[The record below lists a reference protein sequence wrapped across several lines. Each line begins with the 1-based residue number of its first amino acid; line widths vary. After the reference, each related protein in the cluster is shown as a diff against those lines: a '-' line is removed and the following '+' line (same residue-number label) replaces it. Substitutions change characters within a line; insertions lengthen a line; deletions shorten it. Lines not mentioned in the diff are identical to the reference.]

1 MKATE
6 LPRQEP
12 GQHRP
17 PAPPAQVEGLHP
29 TALSA
34 ADLARRKRIRTLLT
48 VLRFALIFLFL
59 LIFLFPVYWIAV
71 GAFKVEGE
79 FYHYPPVFWPS
90 HFSFENFGRGM
101 TVFGGTQALTA
112 SLVVAVTNTVLV
124 IVFGVLLAYSMGRF
138 KVGGEDMS
146 FFVLSLLFAPPVIA
160 TMPLFIIFKTLKMLD
175 TYPVL
180 FLSYILINMPFA
192 VWVMKGFFEDIPH
205 SIENAAL
212 LDGYSRFHA
221 FRKYVLPLAVPG
233 IAVTAL
239 FVFLFSWN
247 EFLFALIFTRSRAQ
261 TLPITL
267 AGMTGGH
274 QIPWG
279 EISALSLIAI
289 TPGVLLTLFFQK
301 YLVRG
306 LTFGAVKG

>member
-1 MKATE
+1 MSTI
-6 LPRQEP
+6 
-12 GQHRP
+12 
-17 PAPPAQVEGLHP
+17 
-29 TALSA
+29 ALSREA
-34 ADLARRKRIRTLLT
+34 LARRQRIRTLFT
-48 VLRFALIFLFL
+48 VLRFL
-59 LIFLFPVYWIAV
+59 LIFIFLVIFFFPVYWIAV

-79 FYHYPPVFWPS
+79 FYHYPPIFWPS
-90 HFSFENFGRGM
+90 HFDFQNFVRGL
-101 TVFGGTQALTA
+101 TIFGGTQALVA
-112 SLVVAVTNTVLV
+112 SLVVALVNTVLV
-124 IVFGVLLAYSMGRF
+124 IGFGVLLAYGMGRF
-138 KVGGEDMS
+138 NVGGDNMS

-160 TMPLFIIFKTLKMLD
+160 TMPLFIIWRTLRLLD

-192 VWVMKGFFEDIPH
+192 VWIMKGFFEDIPPG
-205 SIENAAL
+205 IENAAL

-239 FVFLFSWN
+239 FVFIFSWN
-247 EFLFALIFTRSRAQ
+247 EFLFALIFTRSQAQ
-261 TLPITL
+261 TLPIAL
-267 AGMTGGH
+267 ASMTGGH
-274 QIPWG
+274 EIPWG

-289 TPGVLLTLFFQK
+289 LPGVILTLFFQK

>member
-1 MKATE
+1 MNTI
-6 LPRQEP
+6 
-12 GQHRP
+12 
-17 PAPPAQVEGLHP
+17 
-29 TALSA
+29 AL
-34 ADLARRKRIRTLLT
+34 DREELARRKRIRRLFTA
-48 VLRFALIFLFL
+48 LRFLLILIFFV
-59 LIFLFPVYWIAV
+59 IFLFPVYWIAV

-79 FYHYPPVFWPS
+79 FFHYPPIFWPS
-90 HFSFENFGRGM
+90 HFDFQNFVRGL
-101 TVFGGTQALTA
+101 TTFGGAEALVA
-112 SLVVAVTNTVLV
+112 SLVVALSNTILV
-124 IVFGVLLAYSMGRF
+124 IGFGVLLAYSMGRF
-138 KVGGEDMS
+138 NVGGDNMS

-160 TMPLFIIFKTLKMLD
+160 TMPLFIIWKTLKILD

-192 VWVMKGFFEDIPH
+192 VWIMKGFFEDIPQG
-205 SIENAAL
+205 IENAAL

-221 FRKYVLPLAVPG
+221 FRKYILPLAVPG

-239 FVFLFSWN
+239 FVFIFSWN
-247 EFLFALIFTRSRAQ
+247 EYLFALIFTRSRAS

-274 QIPWG
+274 EIPWG

-289 TPGVLLTLFFQK
+289 LPGVILTLFFQK

>member
-1 MKATE
+1 MST
-6 LPRQEP
+6 
-12 GQHRP
+12 
-17 PAPPAQVEGLHP
+17 V
-29 TALSA
+29 ALNKE
-34 ADLARRKRIRTLLT
+34 DLARRKRLRRLFT
-48 VLRFALIFLFL
+48 VLRFALILVFLAV
-59 LIFLFPVYWIAV
+59 FLFPVYWIAI
-71 GAFKVEGE
+71 GAFKGEGE

-90 HFSFENFGRGM
+90 HFDFGNFVRAM
-101 TVFGGTQALTA
+101 TTFGGSRALID
-112 SLVVAVTNTVLV
+112 SLVVALANTGLV
-124 IVFGVLLAYSMGRF
+124 IGFGALLAYSMGRF
-138 KVGGEDMS
+138 KVGGDNMS

-160 TMPLFIIFKTLKMLD
+160 TMPLFLIFKTLRMLD

-205 SIENAAL
+205 GIENAAL

-221 FRKYVLPLAVPG
+221 FRKYILPLAVPG

-239 FVFLFSWN
+239 FVFIFSWN
-247 EFLFALIFTRSRAQ
+247 EFLFALIFTRSKTQ

-279 EISALSLIAI
+279 EISALSLVAI
-289 TPGVLLTLFFQK
+289 LPGIILTLFFQK

>member
-1 MKATE
+1 MST
-6 LPRQEP
+6 L
-12 GQHRP
+12 
-17 PAPPAQVEGLHP
+17 
-29 TALSA
+29 ALNREE
-34 ADLARRKRIRTLLT
+34 LARRKRIRRIFT
-48 VLRFALIFLFL
+48 VLRFLLILIFFV
-59 LIFLFPVYWIAV
+59 IFLFPVYWIAV

-90 HFSFENFGRGM
+90 HFDLQNFVRGL
-101 TVFGGTQALTA
+101 TTFGGTQALVS
-112 SLVVAVTNTVLV
+112 SLVVALANTVLV
-124 IVFGVLLAYSMGRF
+124 IGFGVLLAYSMGRF
-138 KVGGEDMS
+138 KVGGDNMS

-160 TMPLFIIFKTLKMLD
+160 TMPLFIIWKTLRILD

-192 VWVMKGFFEDIPH
+192 VWIMKGFFEDIPQG
-205 SIENAAL
+205 IENAAL

-239 FVFLFSWN
+239 FVFIFSWN
-247 EFLFALIFTRSRAQ
+247 EFLFALVFTRSHAA
-261 TLPITL
+261 TLPIAL

-274 QIPWG
+274 EIPWG

-289 TPGVLLTLFFQK
+289 LPGVILTLFFQK

>member
-1 MKATE
+1 MNTM
-6 LPRQEP
+6 
-12 GQHRP
+12 
-17 PAPPAQVEGLHP
+17 
-29 TALSA
+29 ALNKEE
-34 ADLARRKRIRTLLT
+34 LARRRRIRTLFS
-48 VLRFALIFLFL
+48 VLRFLLILIFFV
-59 LIFLFPVYWIAV
+59 IFLFPVYWIAV

-79 FYHYPPVFWPS
+79 FYHYPPIFWPS
-90 HFSFENFGRGM
+90 HFDFSNFVRGM
-101 TVFGGTQALTA
+101 TIFGGTQALVA
-112 SLVVAVTNTVLV
+112 SLTVALANTVLV
-124 IVFGVLLAYSMGRF
+124 IGFGVLLAYSMGRF
-138 KVGGEDMS
+138 KVGGDNMS

-160 TMPLFIIFKTLKMLD
+160 TMPLFIIWKTLKMLD

-192 VWVMKGFFEDIPH
+192 VWIMKGFFEDIPH
-205 SIENAAL
+205 GIEDAAL
-212 LDGYSRFHA
+212 LDGYSRFRA
-221 FRKYVLPLAVPG
+221 FRKYILPLAVPG

-239 FVFLFSWN
+239 FVFIFSWN
-247 EFLFALIFTRSRAQ
+247 EYLFALIFTRSHAQ

-274 QIPWG
+274 EIPWG

-289 TPGVLLTLFFQK
+289 APGVILTLFFQK

>member
-1 MKATE
+1 MTTTE
-6 LPRQEP
+6 LRRE
-12 GQHRP
+12 
-17 PAPPAQVEGLHP
+17 
-29 TALSA
+29 
-34 ADLARRKRIRTLLT
+34 DLARRQRIRTLLG
-48 VLRFALIFLFL
+48 VLRFALILIFL
-59 LIFLFPVYWIAV
+59 LIFLFPVYWIGI

-90 HFSFENFGRGM
+90 QFNFANFGRAM
-101 TVFGGTQALTA
+101 TVFGGTQALTT
-112 SLVVAVTNTVLV
+112 SLVVAVVNTGLV
-124 IVFGVLLAYSMGRF
+124 IAFGVLLAYSMGRF
-138 KVGGEDMS
+138 KVGGENMS

-160 TMPLFIIFKTLKMLD
+160 TMPLFIIFKTLRMLD

-192 VWVMKGFFEDIPH
+192 VWVMKGFFEEIPQ
-205 SIENAAL
+205 SIESAAL
-212 LDGYSRFHA
+212 LDGYSRLHA
-221 FRKYVLPLAVPG
+221 FWKYILPLAVPG

-239 FVFLFSWN
+239 FVFIFSWN
-247 EFLFALIFTRSRAQ
+247 EFLFALIFTRSHAQ

-289 TPGVLLTLFFQK
+289 TPGILLTLFFQK

>member
-1 MKATE
+1 MNTIA
-6 LPRQEP
+6 LNRQEL
-12 GQHRP
+12 
-17 PAPPAQVEGLHP
+17 E
-29 TALSA
+29 
-34 ADLARRKRIRTLLT
+34 RRRRVRTIFT
-48 VLRFALIFLFL
+48 VLRFLLIAVFFI
-59 LIFLFPVYWIAV
+59 IFLFPVYWIAV

-79 FYHYPPVFWPS
+79 FFHYPPVFWPS
-90 HFSFENFGRGM
+90 HFDFENFVRGL
-101 TVFGGTQALTA
+101 TTFGGAEALVS
-112 SLVVAVTNTVLV
+112 SLIVALANTILV
-124 IVFGVLLAYSMGRF
+124 IAFGVLLAYSMGRF
-138 KVGGEDMS
+138 NVGGDNMS

-160 TMPLFIIFKTLKMLD
+160 TMPLFIIWKTLKMLD

-192 VWVMKGFFEDIPH
+192 VWIMKGFFEDIPH
-205 SIENAAL
+205 GIENAAL

-239 FVFLFSWN
+239 FVFIFSWN
-247 EFLFALIFTRSRAQ
+247 EYLFALIFTRSRAS

-274 QIPWG
+274 EIPWG

-289 TPGVLLTLFFQK
+289 LPGVILTLFFQK

>member
-1 MKATE
+1 MNTI
-6 LPRQEP
+6 
-12 GQHRP
+12 
-17 PAPPAQVEGLHP
+17 
-29 TALSA
+29 ALNREE
-34 ADLARRKRIRTLLT
+34 LARRKRIRTLFT
-48 VLRFALIFLFL
+48 VLRFLLILIFFI
-59 LIFLFPVYWIAV
+59 IFLFPVYWIAV

-90 HFSFENFGRGM
+90 HFDFQNFVRGLAI
-101 TVFGGTQALTA
+101 FGGAQALIA
-112 SLVVAVTNTVLV
+112 SLVVALANTVLV
-124 IVFGVLLAYSMGRF
+124 IGFGVLLAYSMGRF
-138 KVGGEDMS
+138 NVGGDNMS

-160 TMPLFIIFKTLKMLD
+160 TMPLFIIWKTLRMLD

-192 VWVMKGFFEDIPH
+192 VWIMKGFFEDIPQG
-205 SIENAAL
+205 IENAAL

-239 FVFLFSWN
+239 FVFIFSWN
-247 EFLFALIFTRSRAQ
+247 EFLFALIFTRSHTQ

-274 QIPWG
+274 EIPWG

-289 TPGVLLTLFFQK
+289 LPGVILTLFFQK

>member
-1 MKATE
+1 MKTTE
-6 LPRQEP
+6 ELRRPEAGAPAHAAAP
-12 GQHRP
+12 GRS
-17 PAPPAQVEGLHP
+17 LHP
-29 TALSA
+29 AALRSE
-34 ADLARRKRIRTLLT
+34 DLARRRRVRTLLA
-48 VLRFALIFLFL
+48 VLRFALIGVFLV
-59 LIFLFPVYWIAV
+59 IFLFPVYWIAI

-90 HFSFENFGRGM
+90 EFTLGNFGRAM
-101 TVFGGTQALTA
+101 TVFGGTQALWA

-124 IVFGVLLAYSMGRF
+124 IAFGVLLAYSMGRF
-138 KVGGEDMS
+138 RVGGEDLS

-160 TMPLFIIFKTLKMLD
+160 TMPLFLIFKTLRMLD

-180 FLSYILINMPFA
+180 FLSYILVNMPFA
-192 VWVMKGFFEDIPH
+192 VWVMKGFFEEIPP
-205 SIENAAL
+205 SIESAAL
-212 LDGYSRFHA
+212 LDGYSRLHA

-239 FVFLFSWN
+239 FVFIFSWN

>member
-1 MKATE
+1 MNTIVLNTE
-6 LPRQEP
+6 E
-12 GQHRP
+12 
-17 PAPPAQVEGLHP
+17 
-29 TALSA
+29 
-34 ADLARRKRIRTLLT
+34 LARRKRIRTIFT
-48 VLRFALIFLFL
+48 VLRFLLILLFL
-59 LIFLFPVYWIAV
+59 VIFLFPVYWIGI
-71 GAFKVEGE
+71 GAFKAEGE
-79 FYHYPPVFWPS
+79 FYSYPPVFWPA
-90 HFSFENFGRGM
+90 HFDFGNFGRAL
-101 TVFGGTQALTA
+101 TVFGGAQGLIT
-112 SLVVAVTNTVLV
+112 SLIVAVANTVLV
-124 IVFGVLLAYSMGRF
+124 IGFGVLLAYSMGRF
-138 KVGGEDMS
+138 KVGGDNMS

-160 TMPLFIIFKTLKMLD
+160 TMPLFIIFKTLRMLD

-205 SIENAAL
+205 GIENAAL

-221 FRKYVLPLAVPG
+221 FRKYILPLAVPG

-239 FVFLFSWN
+239 FVFIFSWN
-247 EFLFALIFTRSRAQ
+247 EFLFALIFTRSHTQ
-261 TLPITL
+261 TVPITL

-289 TPGVLLTLFFQK
+289 LPGVILTLFFQK

>member
-1 MKATE
+1 MNTI
-6 LPRQEP
+6 
-12 GQHRP
+12 
-17 PAPPAQVEGLHP
+17 
-29 TALSA
+29 ALNKE
-34 ADLARRKRIRTLLT
+34 DLARRKRIRTLFT
-48 VLRFALIFLFL
+48 VLRFVLIFIFFI
-59 LIFLFPVYWIAV
+59 IFLFPVFWIAV

-79 FYHYPPVFWPS
+79 FYHYPPIFWPS
-90 HFSFENFGRGM
+90 HFDFGNFARAM
-101 TVFGGTQALTA
+101 TVFGGAHALVS
-112 SLVVAVTNTVLV
+112 SLIVALSNTVLV
-124 IVFGVLLAYSMGRF
+124 IGFGVLLAYSMGRF
-138 KVGGEDMS
+138 KVGGDNMS
-146 FFVLSLLFAPPVIA
+146 FFVLSLLFAPPVVAI
-160 TMPLFIIFKTLKMLD
+160 MPLFIIFKTLRMLD

-192 VWVMKGFFEDIPH
+192 VWIMKGFFEDIPH
-205 SIENAAL
+205 GIENAAL

-221 FRKYVLPLAVPG
+221 FRKYILPLAVPG

-239 FVFLFSWN
+239 FVFIFSWN
-247 EFLFALIFTRSRAQ
+247 EFLFALIFTRSQTQ

-274 QIPWG
+274 EIPWG

-289 TPGVLLTLFFQK
+289 LPGVILTLFFQK

>member
-1 MKATE
+1 MTSAIA
-6 LPRQEP
+6 LNPQE
-12 GQHRP
+12 
-17 PAPPAQVEGLHP
+17 
-29 TALSA
+29 
-34 ADLARRKRIRTLLT
+34 LARRKRVRTLFT
-48 VLRFALIFLFL
+48 AMRFLLIAVFL
-59 LIFLFPVYWIAV
+59 LIFLFPVYWIAI
-71 GAFKVEGE
+71 GAFKGEGE
-79 FYHYPPVFWPS
+79 FYHYPPIFWPE
-90 HFSFENFGRGM
+90 HFTFDNFGRAL
-101 TVFGGTQALTA
+101 TVFGGGQALAA
-112 SLVVAVTNTVLV
+112 SLIVSTINTGLV
-124 IVFGVLLAYSMGRF
+124 IGFGVLLAYSMGRF
-138 KVGGEDMS
+138 KVGGDNMS

-175 TYPVL
+175 TYTVL

-205 SIENAAL
+205 GIENAAL
-212 LDGYSRFHA
+212 LDGYSRFQA

-239 FVFLFSWN
+239 FVFIFSWN
-247 EFLFALIFTRSRAQ
+247 EFLFALIFTRSHTQ

-289 TPGVLLTLFFQK
+289 TPGILLTLFFQK

>member
-1 MKATE
+1 MNTI
-6 LPRQEP
+6 
-12 GQHRP
+12 
-17 PAPPAQVEGLHP
+17 
-29 TALSA
+29 ALNREE
-34 ADLARRKRIRTLLT
+34 LARRKRIRTLFT
-48 VLRFALIFLFL
+48 VLRFLLILIFFV
-59 LIFLFPVYWIAV
+59 IFMFPVYWIVV

-90 HFSFENFGRGM
+90 HFDFQNFVRGL
-101 TVFGGTQALTA
+101 TTFGGAKALVA
-112 SLVVAVTNTVLV
+112 SLVVALANTVLV
-124 IVFGVLLAYSMGRF
+124 IGFGVLLAYSMGRF
-138 KVGGEDMS
+138 KVGGDNMS

-160 TMPLFIIFKTLKMLD
+160 TMPLFMIWKTMKILD

-192 VWVMKGFFEDIPH
+192 VWIMKGFFEDIPQG
-205 SIENAAL
+205 IENAAL

-239 FVFLFSWN
+239 FVFIFSWN
-247 EFLFALIFTRSRAQ
+247 EFLFALIFTRSHAV

-274 QIPWG
+274 EIPWG

-289 TPGVLLTLFFQK
+289 LPGVILTLFFQK